1 MLFFLLQLGL
11 GFWSHNHYRVHHK
24 GGWKAFVHV
33 WFGRVLMLLGVFLTA
48 FTFRGSARIG
58 YGGASIA
65 VFLLYVGVVIR
76 AHWEE
81 KREANARADVGR

>member
-1 MLFFLLQLGL
+1 
-11 GFWSHNHYRVHHK
+11 
-24 GGWKAFVHV
+24 
-33 WFGRVLMLLGVFLTA
+33 MLLGVFLTA
-48 FTFRGSARIG
+48 FSFRGSARIG

-76 AHWEE
+76 AHWEK

>member
-1 MLFFLLQLGL
+1 
-11 GFWSHNHYRVHHK
+11 
-24 GGWKAFVHV
+24 
-33 WFGRVLMLLGVFLTA
+33 MLLGVFMTA
-48 FTFRGSARIG
+48 FTFGGSARIG

-81 KREANARADVGR
+81 KKGPNARANVGR